1 MVLKRSTNFTLAEDI
16 CTYVSANIAQAI
28 RTYEPIPNLKPNPN
42 PIPNPIPNPNPKS
55 YPNLKLLTN
64 RFALPAI
71 RNKQNRKREWSH
83 MEI

>member
-42 PIPNPIPNPNPKS
+42 PIPNPKS